1 MVNVDLEYLKG
12 FYPYQIVNDKS
23 KIKHIVKEYIELLV
37 LEHLTTLPYIK
48 KLSFIGGTNLRLVKG
63 IQRFSE
69 DLDFDCKNFT
79 KDEFNAMTNSIVKFL
94 NLNGFNAKLKDN
106 INEEKLIAYRGN
118 IVFPELLYNLGLTGH
133 KEEKFLLKIEA
144 QDQGIGYNNIK
155 QQINRNG
162 YNIIVPSPPDDIL
175 CSMKL
180 AALINRTKGR
190 DFYDCMFLLQR
201 TLPNLDFLE
210 KRININ
216 SLDILSSTLDTIIS
230 KTNMN
235 NKQNDFKHLLFN
247 SGSEECI
254 NNFMEFFKKKINE
267 NSITNLTEIN
277 QKKNSIK
284 L

>member
-12 FYPYQIVNDKS
+12 FYPHQIVNDKS

-106 INEEKLIAYRGN
+106 INEEKLMAYRGN
-118 IVFPELLYNLGLTGH
+118 IIFPELLYNLGLTGH

-277 QKKNSIK
+277 IYNSRN
-284 L
+284 